1 MQGVCIKNIDGVDKL
16 RVFTTA
22 SGNQGQNVRII
33 VGVDKQFWIW
43 DSIPNAS
50 KVIGADFTDAPIVDA
65 NDTVNNASIAAI
77 TVTPADVLTWAP

>member
-1 MQGVCIKNIDGVDKL
+1 MQGVFIRNVGGVNKL
-16 RVFTTA
+16 QVFTTA

-43 DSIPNAS
+43 DSIPNAH
-50 KVIGADFTDAPIVDA
+50 KVIAADFTDAPIVDA
-65 NDTVNNASIAAI
+65 NDTVNNASITAI